1 MSKLT
6 LLTAAAAG
14 YVLGARAGRER
25 YEQIAA
31 GARKVGG
38 QPPRPGGE
46 ATGPGRRRREGHPG
60 SRTSPPR
67 RRRET
72 ASSVE
77 SPTVSDKVH
86 RTDGGTH
93 AAHPP
98 HSAPSDPSWPTDSGA
113 PQAMIAERRLRSADD
128 PRGGRMWA

>member
-31 GARKVGG
+31 GARKVAGN
-38 QPPRPGGE
+38 PRVQAAKQQAQDVAAE
-46 ATGPGRRRREGHPG
+46 KATHVKDVAAEKAK
-60 SRTSPPR
+60 
-67 RRRET
+67 ET
-72 ASSVE
+72 ASSVK
-77 SPTVSDKVH
+77 STVSEKVH

-93 AAHPP
+93 AATPN
-98 HSAPSDPSWPTDSGA
+98 SNASWPTDSGA
-113 PQAMIAERRLRSADD
+113 PQS
-128 PRGGRMWA
+128 